1 MKKIKLII
9 TSMLFL
15 LIAVSCEKDGGTS
28 VIDFTEGGA
37 PNIQKIATT
46 DQGLNVVALKS
57 GQNINLG
64 LTIAV
69 ARGNVS
75 SMDIVGFYT
84 KGAVVEKAVLK
95 ANVTS
100 FPPTE
105 NFTQTDLYNAFNLL
119 NSANDVGLSDKLV
132 ISADLT
138 LNDGTVI
145 KMFTDKGV
153 PNYGADIANSLQFKV
168 SQTYI
173 VSCPLTDAS
182 IFNGN
187 YKVTADQWQDY
198 SVNDIVPVVYNA
210 ANGLLNFR
218 ILSTTNPSAT
228 NAGTPYMIVTINPVT
243 ATVTKI
249 VSSGPYFYPGD
260 PTGYSVTA
268 GTGTLSSC
276 TGDMNLKV
284 TWGAFGTYTFNLVKL

>member
-1 MKKIKLII
+1 MKKIKLIL

-15 LIAVSCEKDGGTS
+15 LIAVSCENDGGTS
-28 VIDFTEGGA
+28 AIEVSEAGV

-64 LTIAV
+64 LTIDV
-69 ARGNVS
+69 AMGNVA

-84 KGAVVEKAVLK
+84 KGTVVEKAVLK

-100 FPPTE
+100 FPATV
-105 NFTQTDLYNAFNLL
+105 NFTQTDLYNAFTIL

-138 LNDGTVI
+138 LKDGSVV
-145 KMFTDKGV
+145 KMFTDTGK
-153 PNYGADIANSLQFKV
+153 PLYGADISNSLQFKV

-187 YKVTADQWQDY
+187 YKVTADQWADY
-198 SVNDIVPVVYNA
+198 SVGDIVPVVYDA
-210 ANGLLNFR
+210 ANGTLKFR
-218 ILSTTNPSAT
+218 ILSTTNGSAS
-228 NAGTPYMIVTINPVT
+228 NAGTPYMIVTINPTT
-243 ATVTKI
+243 ATVTNI
-249 VSSGPYFYPGD
+249 VSSGPYFYGD
-260 PTGYSVTA
+260 PTPYSVT
-268 GTGTLSSC
+268 GGSGTLSSC

-284 TWGAFGTYTFNLVKL
+284 TWGAFGNQNFNLVKVN